1 MTNSCLPTDSVNNFV
16 DRVGGSY

>member
-16 DRVGGSY
+16 DRVGGS